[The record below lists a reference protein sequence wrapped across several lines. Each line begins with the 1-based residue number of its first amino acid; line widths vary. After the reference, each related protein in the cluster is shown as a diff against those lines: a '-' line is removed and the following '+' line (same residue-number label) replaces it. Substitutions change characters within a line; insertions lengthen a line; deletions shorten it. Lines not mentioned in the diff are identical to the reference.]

1 MPMINLQVAMDN
13 GNKMLLEMNNPYY
26 WIDLFMPL
34 FCCIDFNPFKNKK
47 NISKKDFV
55 KDEKTITLKFSPL
68 HSEA

>member
-1 MPMINLQVAMDN
+1 
-13 GNKMLLEMNNPYY
+13 
-26 WIDLFMPL
+26 MPL